1 MNAHKHTHSHG
12 NEHQLGWA
20 LILTVLILA
29 VEVVGSVLSHSLAL
43 IADAGHVVTDVGAL
57 ALAYF
62 AARQAH
68 RPADSMRT
76 FGYQRAGILAALANA
91 AALLAIALVIG
102 IEAYGRLM
110 HPYRVDP
117 TPMIVAAALGLA
129 LNLLIA
135 GRLHGHGHD
144 DLNIRG
150 AWLHVVGD
158 AGAAVGVIAGAVVI
172 AVTGWTPVD
181 PLLSMA
187 IALLIAAGAWG
198 LLRNAVAVLMEGVP
212 ADIDLDD
219 VVRQMQR
226 VPGVRGVH
234 DLHVWTVRPGLIMLS
249 CHVTVDDQSLE
260 DGLSVV
266 RRLDRAMSE
275 RFGIGHCTIQLETTG
290 CGTTELYCE
299 LPCACC
305 ADDHTAGTAASYTS
319 ARS

>member
-1 MNAHKHTHSHG
+1 MNAHNHSHSHG
-12 NEHQLGWA
+12 SEHQLGWA
-20 LILTVLILA
+20 LGLTFLILA
-29 VEVVGSVLSHSLAL
+29 VEVIGSVLSQSLAL

-110 HPYRVDP
+110 HPYPVNP
-117 TPMIVAAALGLA
+117 LPMIVAAAIGLA
-129 LNLLIA
+129 INLFIA
-135 GRLHGHGHD
+135 SRLHGHGHG
-144 DLNIRG
+144 DLNVRG
-150 AWLHVVGD
+150 VWLHVVGD
-158 AGAAVGVIAGAVVI
+158 AGAAIGVIVGAAVI
-172 AVTGWTPVD
+172 ALTGWSLVD
-181 PLLSMA
+181 PLLSVA
-187 IALLIAAGAWG
+187 IAVLIAAGAWG

-212 ADIDLDD
+212 AHIDLAE

-249 CHVTVDDQSLE
+249 CHVRVDDQSLE

-266 RRLDRAMSE
+266 HQLDQAMSE
-275 RFGIGHCTIQLETTG
+275 RFGIGHCTIQLETIG
-290 CGTTELYCE
+290 CGSTELYCA
-299 LPCACC
+299 LPCGCC
-305 ADDHTAGTAASYTS
+305 GEQHGAQQTAYTS
-319 ARS
+319 ATS